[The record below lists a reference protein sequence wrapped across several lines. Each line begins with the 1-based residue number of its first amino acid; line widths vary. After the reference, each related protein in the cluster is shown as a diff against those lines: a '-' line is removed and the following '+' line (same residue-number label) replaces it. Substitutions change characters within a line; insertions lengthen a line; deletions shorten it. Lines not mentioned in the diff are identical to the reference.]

1 MAATIKSEM
10 AGVIQSIE
18 AAPGQSVAAEDEV
31 IVLVSMKM
39 EIPIVAGRAGR
50 IGEILVEPGDA
61 VKAGAALFTVEP

>member
-10 AGVIQSIE
+10 AGVIESIE
-18 AAPGQSVAAEDEV
+18 AAPGQQVSADAEV

-50 IGEILVEPGDA
+50 IGEILVEEGDA

>member
-18 AAPGQSVAAEDEV
+18 VAPGQEVVADTEV
-31 IVLVSMKM
+31 MIMSSMKM

-50 IGEILVEPGDA
+50 IGEILVEEGDA
-61 VKAGAALFTVEP
+61 VKSGAALFTVEP